1 MLLRLH
7 VSHWVSLWVGLLT
20 LGVLSA
26 LGIGVA
32 FSQSEDAPSPALGQA
47 SVIAQGVTALP
58 VGDVGW
64 RVRLASTATTSDRTE
79 RDVPGFILVDQGALL
94 VNDLDAGRQTRLAAG
109 EGTFLPA
116 PTTYR
121 DAPLGNAAAASY
133 RIDLVAA
140 NDINDPGNDQLAFI
154 GEPFTSPG
162 GTRDLDLVR
171 EVLDADESVDLE
183 LEGYAAPAL
192 LLVTSGTVEL
202 VPAGNPDAAPV
213 QLPAGQ
219 GAGLGGNVTVS
230 ATGGEAT
237 FVTAIIGP
245 EVLLDLAQEAVTPTP
260 TATPA
265 ATPTLEAASLV
276 VQALSCPVAYEG
288 TDYAADCAEPL
299 ADIAFDLSAASGS
312 SGQATTGADG
322 TVTFVDL
329 APDTYTLTGGVPGEF
344 ANQVVQ
350 CAADAGS
357 VPSSRSQTEAPGATL
372 TLDDGDAVTC
382 RWFVIPE
389 DLRGEN
395 EGTVAVSVSL
405 CPATPQ
411 DPNAECELGD
421 ATGVVIDG
429 PVVLTTD
436 ETSAIPVRIHGASW
450 VWGEEGGLPFG
461 TYFLQPGGITVPEG
475 YELSDVR
482 GSVGGSENGW
492 TFVVDET
499 NPEAILNVIYT
510 PTAVA
515 DDTDSD
521 QDGMSDAQE
530 ATLGTDPANAD
541 SDADGLLDGAE
552 VTAGTDPTLADT
564 DGDGFG
570 DNAEV
575 ANGADPNDPAS
586 VPPGEP
592 TVDTDGDG
600 LTDAQEA
607 ELGTNLELADSDGD
621 GLSDFAEVGFEPGSA
636 TGTDPRLTDTDSD
649 GVDDGTEV
657 ANGTDPT
664 DPANS

>member
-1 MLLRLH
+1 
-7 VSHWVSLWVGLLT
+7 
-20 LGVLSA
+20 
-26 LGIGVA
+26 
-32 FSQSEDAPSPALGQA
+32 
-47 SVIAQGVTALP
+47 
-58 VGDVGW
+58 
-64 RVRLASTATTSDRTE
+64 
-79 RDVPGFILVDQGALL
+79 
-94 VNDLDAGRQTRLAAG
+94 
-109 EGTFLPA
+109 
-116 PTTYR
+116 
-121 DAPLGNAAAASY
+121 
-133 RIDLVAA
+133 
-140 NDINDPGNDQLAFI
+140 
-154 GEPFTSPG
+154 
-162 GTRDLDLVR
+162 VR

-192 LLVTSGTVEL
+192 LLVTSGAVDL
-202 VPAGNPDAAPV
+202 VPTDNPEAAPV
-213 QLPAGQ
+213 PLPAGQ
-219 GAGLGGNVTVS
+219 GAGLGGNVTVRAS
-230 ATGGEAT
+230 GGEAT

-288 TDYAADCAEPL
+288 TDYAADCTEPL

-395 EGTVAVSVSL
+395 EGTIAVSVSL

-607 ELGTNLELADSDGD
+607 ELGTNPELADSDGD

-664 DPANS
+664 DPASA

>member
-1 MLLRLH
+1 MHRKLYIPARRL
-7 VSHWVSLWVGLLT
+7 VALWVGLLT
-20 LGVLSA
+20 LIVGSA
-26 LGIGVA
+26 VGIGVA
-32 FSQSEDAPSPALGQA
+32 FGQSEDVPSPARGQA

-64 RVRLASTATTSDRTE
+64 RVRLASTAAASDRTD
-79 RDVPGFILVDQGALL
+79 RDVPGFILVDQGTLL
-94 VNDLDAGRQTRLAAG
+94 VNDVDATRPTRLAAG
-109 EGTFLPA
+109 EATFLSAPA
-116 PTTYR
+116 TYQE
-121 DAPLGNAAAASY
+121 APLGDAPVSSY

-140 NDINDPGNDQLAFI
+140 GDVGDAGDDQLAFI
-154 GEPFTSPG
+154 GEPFASPG

-171 EVLDADESVDLE
+171 EVLDGDASVVLE
-183 LEGYAAPAL
+183 LESYAAPTL
-192 LLVTSGTVEL
+192 LLVTFGAVDL
-202 VPAGNPDAAPV
+202 VPADNPEAEPV
-213 QLPAGQ
+213 RLTAGQ
-219 GAGLGGNVTVS
+219 GAGLGGDVAVS
-230 ATGGEAT
+230 AVDGAAT
-237 FVTAIIGP
+237 IVTAVIGP
-245 EVLLDLAQEAVTPTP
+245 EVLLELPQEAATPTP

-265 ATPTLEAASLV
+265 SLF
-276 VQALSCPVAYEG
+276 VQALACPGAYEE
-288 TDYAADCAEPL
+288 TDYAADCVEPL
-299 ADIAFDLSAASGS
+299 ADIAFDLSAATGS

-344 ANQVVQ
+344 ATQVVQ
-350 CAADAGS
+350 CTADAGS
-357 VPSSRSQTEAPGATL
+357 VPSSAPQTDIPGATL

-382 RWFVIPE
+382 RWYVIPE

-395 EGTVAVSVSL
+395 EGTVAVSVYL
-405 CPATPQ
+405 CPGAPG
-411 DPNAECELGD
+411 DPAAECELGD

-436 ETSAIPVRIHGASW
+436 ASSAIPVRIHGANW

-461 TYFLQPGGITVPEG
+461 TYFLQPGGIAAPEG

-482 GSVGGSENGW
+482 GSLGGSGNGW

-510 PTAVA
+510 PAAPAV
-515 DDTDSD
+515 DVDSD
-521 QDGMSDAQE
+521 QDGLSDGQE
-530 ATLGTDPANAD
+530 AELGTDPVNPD

-552 VTAGTDPTLADT
+552 VTAGTDPLLYDS

-575 ANGADPNDPAS
+575 ANGTDPNDPAS

-592 TVDTDGDG
+592 TIDTDGDL

-607 ELGTNLELADSDGD
+607 ELGTNPELADSDGD

-636 TGTDPRLTDTDSD
+636 TGTDPLLTDTDAD
-649 GVDDGTEV
+649 GVGDGDEV

-664 DPANS
+664 DPTSA